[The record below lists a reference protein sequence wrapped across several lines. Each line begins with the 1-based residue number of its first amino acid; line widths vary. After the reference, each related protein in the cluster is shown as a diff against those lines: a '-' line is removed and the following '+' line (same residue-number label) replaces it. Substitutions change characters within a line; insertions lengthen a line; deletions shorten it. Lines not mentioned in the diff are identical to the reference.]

1 VRRSALFTALLALL
15 PRAALACPVC
25 FGQNDSPMALGINY
39 GILVMLGFIG
49 SVLAGFAAFFVYL
62 MRRARLA
69 EELSLEAGVPG
80 AGQQPARRS
89 DQSPATDFVS
99 QVPQA
104 QEGTI

>member
-62 MRRARLA
+62 MRRSRLA
-69 EELSLEAGVPG
+69 EQLSLEAGGPG
-80 AGQQPARRS
+80 AGHGPERRS
-89 DQSPATDFVS
+89 HSPLAADLGP
-99 QVPQA
+99 QVPQV